1 MEESRWGGEKEVEL
15 KRMTDKIKNKC
26 YVGVRGVYT
35 TQTDRKFS
43 ICALK
48 QSTAENADCCI

>member
-26 YVGVRGVYT
+26 YVGIRSVYT
-35 TQTDRKFS
+35 TTRYTVPDILGFYF
-43 ICALK
+43 L
-48 QSTAENADCCI
+48 